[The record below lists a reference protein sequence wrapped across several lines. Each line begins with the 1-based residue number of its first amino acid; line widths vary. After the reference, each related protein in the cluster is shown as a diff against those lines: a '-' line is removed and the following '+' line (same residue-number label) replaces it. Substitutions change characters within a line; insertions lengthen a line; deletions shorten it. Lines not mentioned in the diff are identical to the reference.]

1 MVTLSNV
8 HSNSFGVRLS
18 TFMMLEMEYSSL
30 LGQYHACWCSRQGIG
45 MHDIDSRSGHEGEAV
60 LLPGFA
66 ISR

>member
-1 MVTLSNV
+1 
-8 HSNSFGVRLS
+8 
-18 TFMMLEMEYSSL
+18 MLEMEHSSL